1 MFVDNIILRR
11 AVGERDL
18 LRGCG
23 WVVGHQKGPSILLK
37 FNQSVEQDVQI
48 SNMALNVVCVL

>member
-1 MFVDNIILRR
+1 M
-11 AVGERDL
+11 GERDL